1 MTPYAVENIRNIA
14 VCGHGSA
21 GKSTLTEQMLLRS
34 GAIKQAGD
42 NGASVVD
49 FDDLEKSHHHSIES
63 HVTHFEHGGK
73 YFQIIDTPGYPDFIG
88 QTIGALHGVDTAI
101 IVVNAHSGIEVN
113 TRRTFQEAGKRGLG
127 RMIVINKMDDDTIDF
142 PALLQR
148 IQDTFGH
155 ECLLLTA
162 PLGSGANFKGVVNL
176 LQPIEGKP
184 VVRSLISMST
194 RRSLSSRSSNST
206 TTSRSATSKASSR
219 RRKNCRD

>member
-1 MTPYAVENIRNIA
+1 MTAYAVENIRNIA

-21 GKSTLTEQMLLRS
+21 GKSTLTEQMLIRS

-127 RMIVINKMDDDTIDF
+127 RMVVINKMDDENIDF
-142 PALLQR
+142 PALLTR
-148 IQDTFGH
+148 IQESFGN
-155 ECLLLTA
+155 EALLLTA
-162 PLGSGANFKGVVNL
+162 PLGSGTQFKGVVNL
-176 LQPIEGKP
+176 LKSTEGQGALVNLGDHATKLIE
-184 VVRSLISMST
+184 SIIEL
-194 RRSLSSRSSNST
+194 
-206 TTSRSATSKASSR
+206 
-219 RRKNCRD
+219 DDE